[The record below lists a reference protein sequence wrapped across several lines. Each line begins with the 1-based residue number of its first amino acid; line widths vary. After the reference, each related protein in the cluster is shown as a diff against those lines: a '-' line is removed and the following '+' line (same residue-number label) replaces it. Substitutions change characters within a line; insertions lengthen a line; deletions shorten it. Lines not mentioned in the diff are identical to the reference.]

1 MRSTMVMKQSSNKP
15 INRRLIHFLISAV
28 LLTGV
33 AGSALAS
40 TNAVSMESTGFLTEN
55 QSESASKY
63 LRQILNNINNA
74 RSELKNKQ
82 TVKANDALAQAQKNL
97 KSVTSQYGTG
107 TASVFISATH
117 PNIENAEGF
126 SEADRN
132 PSMKGLD
139 QLGNARRALKEGQ
152 FDAAMKTVDSVEYPL
167 AFASIDIPLSK
178 IQADI
183 DSAIQSIKKGNVG
196 KAEEVLAIDEDT
208 VTTSSGLYDGA
219 FKSNLAQLLV
229 RMLKT

>member
-1 MRSTMVMKQSSNKP
+1 MRSTMVMKQSSNKL
-15 INRRLIHFLISAV
+15 INRRLIPFLISAV

-63 LRQILNNINNA
+63 LSQILGNINNA

-82 TVKANDALAQAQKNL
+82 TVKASDALVQAQNNL
-97 KSVTSQYGTG
+97 ESVTSHYGTG

-117 PNIENAEGF
+117 TNIENVEGF

-152 FDAAMKTVDSVEYPL
+152 FDAAMKTVDSIEYPL
-167 AFASIDIPLSK
+167 AFVSIDIPLSK
-178 IQADI
+178 IQAVI
-183 DSAIQSIKKGNVG
+183 DSAMQSIKKGNLG

-208 VTTSSGLYDGA
+208 VTTSSGLYDGT
-219 FKSNLAQLLV
+219 FKSKLAQLLV
-229 RMLKT
+229 QVLKK